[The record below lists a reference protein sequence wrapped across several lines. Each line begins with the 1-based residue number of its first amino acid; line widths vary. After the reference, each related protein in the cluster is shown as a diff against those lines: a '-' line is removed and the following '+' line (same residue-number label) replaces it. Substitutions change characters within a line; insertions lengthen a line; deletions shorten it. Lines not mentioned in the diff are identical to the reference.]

1 MNDYLVIIGAGPAG
15 LMAAYAAAGRGIPV
29 IILEKN
35 EKIGKKLFITGKGR
49 CNITNDCDISDFF
62 AQVVHNAKFL
72 MSALY
77 TFSNADLVAL
87 LEKNGLKTKVER
99 GGRVFPASDKSN
111 DVVRT
116 LEKMVKAAGAQIR
129 LHCAVKQIEKSGDGF
144 TLTTDGGEAVKCGA
158 LLIATG
164 GKSYPLTGSTGDG
177 YRFAQAFGHTLTPP
191 HPALAPLEDMHHVC
205 PKMQGLTLKNV
216 KFSLFQNEKRIYDEQ
231 GELLFTHF
239 GLSGPV
245 VLSASSFIDH
255 KKELLS
261 LRAEIDLKPAL
272 SEDKLEARLIR
283 EFEANRNK
291 QLKNVM
297 TELLPGKLIYPFLRE
312 SGLDPEKPV
321 NSITKQERAALT
333 HALKH
338 FSIAIAEPRPVE
350 EGIVTAGGVCVKEI
364 NPSTMESR
372 IVKNL
377 YFAGEVIDVDA
388 KTGGFNLQIAFSTG
402 FLAGTSVFN

>member
-1 MNDYLVIIGAGPAG
+1 MNDLVIVGAGPAG
-15 LMAAYAAAGRGIPV
+15 LMAAYAAAERGIPV
-29 IILEKN
+29 TILEKN

-77 TFSNADLVAL
+77 TFSNADLIAL

-111 DVVRT
+111 DVIRT
-116 LEKMVKAAGAQIR
+116 LEKMVKSAGVRIR

-144 TLTTDGGEAVKCGA
+144 IVTTGGGEAVKCGA

-191 HPALAPLEDMHHVC
+191 RPALAALEDLHHVC

-255 KKELLS
+255 KKEPLS

-312 SGLDPEKPV
+312 SGLDPEKLV
-321 NSITKQERAALT
+321 NSITKQERAALI

-350 EGIVTAGGVCVKEI
+350 EGIVTAGGVCVREI